1 MSSLLI
7 TNGMLVTLDDD
18 NRFFRNGSVYVEDN
32 VIVDVGDIDA
42 ASYSPERI
50 VDAGGR
56 LVMHAAL
63 LRRASLPVISTRT
76 CGNCGGGWTRHSISR
91 TFTTLHCSH

>member
-18 NRFFRNGSVYVEDN
+18 NRFFKNGSVYVEDN

-42 ASYSPERI
+42 STCSPERTI
-50 VDAGGR
+50 DAGGR
-56 LVMHAAL
+56 LIMPGLIIAHHHL
-63 LRRASLPVISTRT
+63 Y
-76 CGNCGGGWTRHSISR
+76 
-91 TFTTLHCSH
+91 